1 MKNKSKYVAGQLVHF
16 RNRKFVN
23 IGKLVTVDVTPNIV
37 FIVTETRENI
47 FHPDLTVYTIVNE
60 RIGTI
65 AVDECEI
72 APLS

>member
-23 IGKLVTVDVTPNIV
+23 VGKDTVDVTPDIM

-47 FHPDLTVYTIVNE
+47 FHPDLSVYTIVNE

-65 AVDECEI
+65 TIDECEI
-72 APLS
+72 APLT

>member
-23 IGKLVTVDVTPNIV
+23 VGKDTVDVTPDIV

-65 AVDECEI
+65 TVGECEI

>member
-23 IGKLVTVDVTPNIV
+23 IGRLITVDVTPDIV

-47 FHPDLTVYTIVNE
+47 FHPDLSVYTIVNE
-60 RIGTI
+60 HIGTI
-65 AVDECEI
+65 TIDECEI
-72 APLS
+72 APLT